1 MTQHDL
7 RGPQP
12 AIQPATLSTNSLS
25 GLKVGRIASYL
36 PHSSC
41 LKSAL
46 VRIEHRACTPDSYY
60 VAFVILWEG
69 LHVPQLRDLQLRC
82 KRYHYTI
89 QDRPLKLFRVS
100 YCQHYSDIDLVL
112 CSNIILS
119 SIHFVNMKG
128 GFTLTAFAYWCGIHE
143 LTSFLPTI
151 PAQPCQIEKVQDNGP
166 REKRDGRWSR
176 SVELLSSLSD
186 WTNCTNI

>member
-46 VRIEHRACTPDSYY
+46 VRIKHRACTPDSYY

-100 YCQHYSDIDLVL
+100 YCQHYRDIDLVL
-112 CSNIILS
+112 CSNIILT

-143 LTSFLPTI
+143 QAFCPPSQRNLVKSKRSKTT
-151 PAQPCQIEKVQDNGP
+151 AQER
-166 REKRDGRWSR
+166 REMVDGQGAS
-176 SVELLSSLSD
+176 SSSLL
-186 WTNCTNI
+186 